1 MKGVTINIYEKL
13 AFASNVGLL
22 LLIMAKLLDFWPIA
36 ISLLIML
43 TIVLLHKINFDEKID
58 RIEKKQNEKNETID
72 NAVKRVDEISESLI
86 EMKLEFSREIMAY
99 EQRIDMHQK
108 EFGDKLES
116 NFDML
121 AKKIM
126 QLENRLNQAKRTL
139 AAYICYLE
147 QKMESSR

>member
-1 MKGVTINIYEKL
+1 
-13 AFASNVGLL
+13 
-22 LLIMAKLLDFWPIA
+22 MAKLLDFWPIA
-36 ISLLIML
+36 ISLLVML
-43 TIVLLHKINFDEKID
+43 TIVLLHKINFDEKIS
-58 RIEKKQNEKNETID
+58 RIEKKQDEKNEAVET
-72 NAVKRVDEISESLI
+72 AVKRVDEISESLI
-86 EMKLEFSREIMAY
+86 EMKVEINREIMAY

-108 EFGDKLES
+108 DFGEKLDS

-147 QKMESSR
+147 QKMENK